1 MDNQQDYLADFCKLV
16 KESPDKAV
24 YVSDPDKIEWIKHP
38 ESRLILRENRILVGV
53 GRVPGEFLF
62 YDASI
67 PKKELI
73 EAFHIQSTSN
83 KSSGGQTKAAPKK
96 VIQSEGIKRELF
108 VCDCGDINHQFVVTV
123 NENQG
128 DKDVF
133 LDVRLNRYLSF
144 WGRLRNAVRYLL
156 KLSPPCRFGD
166 YDCII
171 LNKSHIDGLERI
183 VRELKTLK
191 D

>member
-1 MDNQQDYLADFCKLV
+1 MDNQQDYLAEFCKLV
-16 KESPDKAV
+16 KESSDKAV
-24 YVSDPDKIEWIKHP
+24 YISDPDKIGWIKHS
-38 ESRLILRENRILVGV
+38 ESRLVLRENGIRVGI
-53 GRVPGEFLF
+53 GRVPGEFMF
-62 YDASI
+62 YD
-67 PKKELI
+67 
-73 EAFHIQSTSN
+73 
-83 KSSGGQTKAAPKK
+83 SSLSEKTLDEFRVKTGARKPTGGQSHEPTRVVSCNEP
-96 VIQSEGIKRELF
+96 KRELF

-133 LDVRLNRYLSF
+133 LEVRLNRYLSF
-144 WGRLRNAVRYLL
+144 WGRLINAIRYLF